1 MREGR
6 WPADEK
12 RDICGCVVCGG
23 EEMGKWGTCAH

>member
-23 EEMGKWGTCAH
+23 EQKGKWGTCAH